1 MNDLNQTTLDKT
13 KLKETINAELNH
25 IQGQLDTLKLQV
37 EIDPKALSGLTKQLD
52 AILSESFKAAAGRLG
67 SSLPSAGSKDPLSGL
82 TARAQELKEEA
93 SALSQVHEI
102 RLLSNG
108 GVRNDYSTQIAKLEG
123 GFRSLGFTEDMVSQ
137 KTAGILAAFDSLK
150 ERVGQP
156 FDQNSYQEIL
166 SLNDTLKRE
175 LDMSANE
182 YDKLCAHA
190 EGVAPV
196 RQRLAEANAIEAWN
210 RENSAASKEV
220 LGANEAYIA
229 SLRDLNS
236 QMSIMQFDEIS
247 EGFKK
252 SEASMR
258 GMHKLVASFK
268 NQMSQAAQGLTQW
281 LSLSSGLSS
290 LVSKAKSALSQLR
303 GMDTLLTGMGNS
315 DARLSDADLEEVRED
330 SFEAAGR
337 YGKSPADYLAG
348 VREASRAGY
357 ENAGEIAELSLAAQN
372 AGDMTAELAIQMILA
387 TDKAYRMDGSV
398 SELKKVL
405 DGVNAITN
413 NSAVH
418 MTELAEG
425 MSISGSTAA
434 SLGVDANETAAALGT
449 MVAATGQ
456 GGPEAAAALKTILL
470 HIRQVADEEEGIEA
484 EGLARYEEACNALG
498 VSLKETIN
506 GVASLKDPMEVLGE
520 LSAAYNK
527 LGESDGR
534 REGLLR
540 SVGGGQPAAQLDAL
554 LSRWDMYE
562 TMLAQYDGGAGS
574 MAAEAEK
581 TAGSWEGAMNRL
593 SNTWTDTIG
602 NIVDSDG
609 AAAVLNGLNG
619 ILSLINSITKALG
632 SLGTIGALG
641 GGLLGAKGLG

>member
-1 MNDLNQTTLDKT
+1 
-13 KLKETINAELNH
+13 
-25 IQGQLDTLKLQV
+25 
-37 EIDPKALSGLTKQLD
+37 
-52 AILSESFKAAAGRLG
+52 
-67 SSLPSAGSKDPLSGL
+67 
-82 TARAQELKEEA
+82 
-93 SALSQVHEI
+93 
-102 RLLSNG
+102 
-108 GVRNDYSTQIAKLEG
+108 
-123 GFRSLGFTEDMVSQ
+123 MVSQ

-182 YDKLCAHA
+182 YDKLYAHA

-210 RENSAASKEV
+210 RENSTASKEV

-252 SEASMR
+252 SGASMR
-258 GMHKLVASFK
+258 GMHKLAASFK

-290 LVSKAKSALSQLR
+290 LVSKAKSAISQLR

-315 DARLSDADLEEVRED
+315 DARLSADLEEVRED

-413 NSAVH
+413 DSAVH
-418 MTELAEG
+418 MANLAEG
-425 MSISGSTAA
+425 MSIAGSTAA
-434 SLGVDANETAAALGT
+434 SFGADANETAAALGT
-449 MVAATGQ
+449 MIAVTGQ

-498 VSLKETIN
+498 VSLKETAN
-506 GVASLKDPMEVLGE
+506 GAASLRDPMEVLEE

-540 SVGGGQPAAQLDAL
+540 SVDGGQPAAQLDAL

-593 SNTWTDTIG
+593 SNTWADTIG

-609 AAAVLNGLNG
+609 AAAVFNGLNG

-632 SLGTIGALG
+632 SLGTVGTIGSAV
-641 GGLLGAKGLG
+641 LGAKGLGLTNDKLHRIIVYKPVYIRLYNNAI